1 MKQIKKGFYKIFVWD
16 FMKRQSLKRRLFF
29 FLLFQK
35 LLVPLQPLNPK
46 AMRNIFSI
54 FQFIIFAVTALLFA
68 ACEKEI
74 EVETPDYE
82 RKIVIEGSIE
92 NGSPAM
98 VIVSRSVPYF
108 DPMDI
113 NTLMNDVFIRNAVVT
128 VSCDG
133 QSEQLHFTLTED
145 SPVYMAYVGH
155 NIIGEP
161 NKRYDLRVEYD
172 GKVYTS
178 STTIREPFRLDSV
191 WLAFLNDKDTLPTS
205 RIKLTDNP
213 ATHDYYHFRIKVHGK
228 KLHDRLWVTSMPVAF
243 DDATFNGQTVNYEIL
258 RANPSSLFAATMTEE
273 EQREYY
279 RLTYRKGDTVYL
291 KTSMLDYDA
300 YQYWSAM
307 TYELAIGQNPFMSP
321 APVPCN
327 ITGDNVIGVWCGY
340 ASTIDT
346 LYYPE

>member
-1 MKQIKKGFYKIFVWD
+1 MKLKINH
-16 FMKRQSLKRRLFF
+16 
-29 FLLFQK
+29 FLL
-35 LLVPLQPLNPK
+35 L
-46 AMRNIFSI
+46 FSV
-54 FQFIIFAVTALLFA
+54 AVCAFFSS
-68 ACEKEI
+68 CEKEI
-74 EVETPDYE
+74 EVELPDYD
-82 RKIVIEGSIE
+82 RKIVIEGTIE

-98 VIVSRSVPYF
+98 VIVSKSVPYF
-108 DPMDI
+108 ATLDLEK
-113 NTLMNDVFIRNAVVT
+113 LMNDVFIRDAVVT

-133 QSEQLHFTLTED
+133 QSEQLHFTLCED
-145 SPVYMAYVGH
+145 SPIYMAYVGH

-191 WLAFLNDKDTLPTS
+191 WLAFLDENDTLPTS
-205 RIKLTDNP
+205 RIQLSDNP
-213 ATHDYYHFRIKVHGK
+213 ATHDYYQFRIKVHGK

-258 RANPSSLFAATMTEE
+258 RANPSSLFMATMSDEE
-273 EQREYY
+273 KQEYY

-307 TYELAIGQNPFMSP
+307 TYELVVGQNPFMSP

-327 ITGDNVIGVWCGY
+327 ITGENVIGNWCGF
-340 ASTIDT
+340 ASTVDT
-346 LYYPE
+346 LYYPEDTRRRTRR